1 MILFAVL
8 SGFSALC
15 SWKLPE
21 TLHKVPADVIEELR
35 ADLEASILTSNPEEV
50 SDLEETLL
58 TKEKASTS
66 YTNSEPDVD

>member
-35 ADLEASILTSNPEEV
+35 VDLEASILTSNPEEG
-50 SDLEETLL
+50 SDLKETLL
-58 TKEKASTS
+58 TKEKAST
-66 YTNSEPDVD
+66 N